1 MIEPTPRWLLA
12 GLAWLPMAGC
22 SDMPSEPG
30 ERTSISDTVVLA
42 FSGDSAG
49 FRAIGTRSGQTVGR
63 ALLDPE
69 NRLAIGGTAVD
80 RDGGRLYG
88 SLTVVGPDAFGELFA
103 VELPSLDVAWR
114 KRLDELETQLSREIE
129 MRGGSPVSTSSGG
142 GRLYLLARRGSRNP
156 PGEFGIVT
164 VDVNGPEALGY
175 LGGFAGNN
183 RKIASVRGENGRP
196 QLLVVGGPR
205 SAAAVRLMIY
215 RDEGGLPVLRDSVFL
230 FEPPPLDDDLSVRL
244 GKVFSGRDGRHVYV
258 RSSDSLFKVDA
269 RKKRIVGRAP
279 RARRVPSVVAVL
291 RDPVRLVFTDFGF
304 FESPGSGELQI
315 YDGDLVNLGTLDI
328 GRGAMRG
335 IAVGPRGDRV
345 FVTSGTPERFG
356 GFVREASVVVVD
368 VRNDTVLRVLDV
380 GGFGV
385 GDVHV
390 F

>member
-1 MIEPTPRWLLA
+1 MIELRPRWLLA

-22 SDMPSEPG
+22 SDMPSEPRG
-30 ERTSISDTVVLA
+30 QATISDTVVLA

-49 FRAIGTRSGQTVGR
+49 FRAIGARTEQTVGR
-63 ALLDPE
+63 AVLDPE
-69 NRLAIGGTAVD
+69 NRLAISGTMAD
-80 RDGGRLYG
+80 RFGGRLYA
-88 SLTVVGPDAFGELFA
+88 SATVIGPDAFGELFA
-103 VELPSLDVAWR
+103 VQLSSLDVAWR
-114 KRLDELETQLSREIE
+114 KRLDELETQLPQDTE
-129 MRGGSPVSTSSGG
+129 MQGGTPVSMSSGG
-142 GRLYLLARRGSRNP
+142 DRVHLLARRGPRDP

-164 VDVNGPEALGY
+164 VDVDGPEVLGY
-175 LGGFAGNN
+175 LGGFAGDN
-183 RKIASVRGENGRP
+183 RKTASVRGGNGHP

-215 RDEGGLPVLRDSVFL
+215 RDEGGLPVLRDSMFL

-258 RSSDSLFKVDA
+258 RSADSLFKLDV
-269 RKKRIVGRAP
+269 REERIVRRAP
-279 RARRVPSVVAVL
+279 RARRVPGGVAVL

-315 YDGDLVNLGTLDI
+315 YDGDLADLGTLDI

-345 FVTSGTPERFG
+345 FVTSGTPEQFG
-356 GFVREASVVVVD
+356 GFVLEASVAVVD